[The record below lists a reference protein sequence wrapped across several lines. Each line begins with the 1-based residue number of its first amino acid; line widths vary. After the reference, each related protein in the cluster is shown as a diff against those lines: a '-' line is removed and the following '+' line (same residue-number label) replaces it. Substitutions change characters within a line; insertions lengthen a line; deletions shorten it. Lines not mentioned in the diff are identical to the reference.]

1 LEPLYPT
8 AVAIRR
14 TLFDARNPVVVGPT
28 MVDIVDIDKL
38 LLGIYAFNR

>member
-1 LEPLYPT
+1 MPFVLK
-8 AVAIRR
+8 R
-14 TLFDARNPVVVGPT
+14 VVGPT